1 MNEIS
6 LDTIKGDADA
16 NTNITFAGSDV
27 TTFTQGGQERLR
39 LNTTGAQVT
48 GNIVVSGTVDGR
60 DVAADGVT
68 ADAALSR
75 AGGAMGGAITTNS
88 TFDGRDVSVDGTKLD
103 GIESGA
109 TADQTDVEI
118 RAAVESASDS
128 NVFTNADHSKLDAIE
143 ASADVTDATNVT
155 AAGALMRAGGT
166 MTGGLSGTTASFSST
181 VSASE
186 YDLPSGGMLDWANGD
201 ARIVEGLVNNYSL
214 SFQTYDGSTAST
226 ALRLDGN
233 NAATFA
239 GTISSGAISATGS
252 ANSGSASHLPAFLAS
267 GNYGGG
273 IATRD
278 TKESGW
284 YQQTNGADWHFY
296 HNRTVASDTPTSK
309 IVLSFNSS
317 GNATFAG
324 TISSGAI
331 TSTSSMNAAGG
342 YYVSGTE
349 VIDASRN
356 LTSIGN
362 ITTAGSTSIQT
373 AGTNTNMTIGTS
385 VSGSTGL
392 LKLIST
398 GDIQLYQYGTSW
410 STNVTFKGDGNV
422 GIGTPTPYGLTHWQK
437 SSTVNLVAT
446 NTGADGQADTTVMSL
461 IGQARGYS
469 NNLSKLAS
477 IDFKTDPTTWY
488 YGAITFNVA
497 NLDGTDTSR
506 TPLEAMRINRLG
518 NVGIGTTAP
527 EKNLSIGSSQ
537 AEGIQFN
544 FDTTNNYRNQILN
557 YWNSSADSR
566 MDFNVAR
573 ASGATPSTIMSVGHN
588 SNVGIGTTSPT
599 SKLEVIVTQSDTMT
613 DDTAAF
619 AIKGNGSDGILMGQ
633 RATAPYAAWIAAG
646 YLPNIG
652 TSHNYPLA
660 LQPHGGSVGIGT
672 TSPAQALQ
680 VNGNIRIN
688 HPDTGSA
695 PGMTAQL
702 QIYGYEGRGAGIK
715 IRDSVNSAAS
725 ANNRE
730 WFIGSGYAQDGFN
743 IGYASDG
750 SQSSYAAQ
758 NKLTITTDGKVG
770 IGTPA
775 PSYPLHI
782 QTNDGTTNSTVGN
795 ILITNLST
803 GTTVPGFGGHIQFQ
817 AERNN
822 GVNQNI
828 GKIAF
833 QSEVNAGTNIS
844 AGLRL
849 YTSSAGT
856 MTEKGRISW
865 DGMWFVNGV
874 RNYYQKITI
883 SNNQSYTF
891 DVPIHSTGN
900 GHTVYYECMYNHF
913 GNDTYGARR
922 MGFFSFRS
930 LSNSTSADH
939 VVHNG
944 GNATNAGAWSVS
956 MVGAGTSTPR
966 MRFTKSAGSYSGT
979 GQGYIHVRGGLPV

>member
-1 MNEIS
+1 VQNTSTYLPADRGVKMTILGSGNVGIGTDAPANKLHVKAGASGASTFDSRYNLTLEDDGENYIGIYSPSNSFGGLRFVNASNSIRGYLDYYHGSQGDKMQIYAQNEIEFAFPS
-6 LDTIKGDADA
+6 VGEQVTFKSGGSSDPIKVGIGATSPGGPLHVKSSTNKTIIADA
-16 NTNITFAGSDV
+16 TLSSSGSITSFAFQRNSADKWRIIQQADDSHLSFYNDQTSDYQFSLKSDGKVGIGTTAPTSLLEVKGANGANGIRLTSPSGLGSALNINGSGYAEFYLYQAGGNPKVGLQANGTSY
-27 TTFTQGGQERLR
+27 FLGGGITVGHSAEAGISGNPAD
-39 LNTTGAQVT
+39 LNYAEVGPGFIRV
-48 GNIVVSGTVDGR
+48 NR
-60 DVAADGVT
+60 DDT
-68 ADAALSR
+68 ADAAQLSF
-75 AGGAMGGAITTNS
+75 GKNGAVHSYLETRTNGLG
-88 TFDGRDVSVDGTKLD
+88 F
-103 GIESGA
+103 I
-109 TADQTDVEI
+109 
-118 RAAVESASDS
+118 
-128 NVFTNADHSKLDAIE
+128 
-143 ASADVTDATNVT
+143 TNVGNF
-155 AAGALMRAGGT
+155 A
-166 MTGGLSGTTASFSST
+166 F
-181 VSASE
+181 
-186 YDLPSGGMLDWANGD
+186 
-201 ARIVEGLVNNYSL
+201 EG
-214 SFQTYDGSTAST
+214 
-226 ALRLDGN
+226 
-233 NAATFA
+233 
-239 GTISSGAISATGS
+239 
-252 ANSGSASHLPAFLAS
+252 
-267 GNYGGG
+267 
-273 IATRD
+273 
-278 TKESGW
+278 
-284 YQQTNGADWHFY
+284 
-296 HNRTVASDTPTSK
+296 
-309 IVLSFNSS
+309 
-317 GNATFAG
+317 
-324 TISSGAI
+324 
-331 TSTSSMNAAGG
+331 
-342 YYVSGTE
+342 
-349 VIDASRN
+349 
-356 LTSIGN
+356 
-362 ITTAGSTSIQT
+362 
-373 AGTNTNMTIGTS
+373 
-385 VSGSTGL
+385 
-392 LKLIST
+392 
-398 GDIQLYQYGTSW
+398 
-410 STNVTFKGDGNV
+410 GNV